1 MIYSFEW
8 DTDKSKINLIKHD
21 ISFEDAA
28 TIFKDPNTLT
38 VFDDSHSED
47 EERWITFGLS
57 SSGKLLVVNHTFKEI
72 NSEKC
77 IIRIFSSR
85 KANKSETKQYGE

>member
-8 DTDKSKINLIKHD
+8 DIAKAKINLAKHAV
-21 ISFEDAA
+21 SFEDAA
-28 TIFKDPNTLT
+28 TIFKDPNALTL
-38 VFDDSHSED
+38 FDDSHSED

-57 SSGKLLVVNHTFKEI
+57 SSGKLLIVNHTFKEI
-72 NSEKC
+72 NSGKC
-77 IIRIFSSR
+77 IIRIFSSW

>member
-8 DTDKSKINLIKHD
+8 DTDKAKTNLMKHD
-21 ISFEDAA
+21 VSFEDAA
-28 TIFKDPNTLT
+28 SIFRDPKALTL
-38 VFDDSHSED
+38 FDDSHSED

-72 NSEKC
+72 DSRKC

-85 KANKSETKQYGE
+85 KANKSEAKQYGE

>member
-8 DTDKSKINLIKHD
+8 DTNKSKKNLVKHSV
-21 ISFEDAA
+21 SFEDAA
-28 TIFKDPNTLT
+28 SIFRDPNALTL
-38 VFDDSHSED
+38 FDDGHSED
-47 EERWITFGLS
+47 EERWITIGLS

-72 NSEKC
+72 DLGKC

-85 KANKSETKQYGE
+85 KASNSETKQYRG